1 MRYEFEESIQ
11 YAIDLFYD
19 TKLYGQGLR
28 LQNRSTGAGIP
39 PQRGTYANERLQR
52 QNSSPNLRLDQMQAR
67 HIHNPQDFQPWQCN
81 PSIGSPLPFVNMY
94 MNPAQSVPLMSMNN
108 PQGFPSIN
116 GFVPAFLPPPPGMD
130 TTAVNINEERNR
142 DFLNLQCS
150 SNNINYRDNQ
160 SYRNHDTGRG
170 DRHDKSHSN
179 YDRRED
185 RNRKGEDRDR
195 SRSNDRS
202 RSRGYDSYDR
212 RRR

>member
-1 MRYEFEESIQ
+1 MQYEFEESIP

-39 PQRGTYANERLQR
+39 PQRERYANESLQR
-52 QNSSPNLRLDQMQAR
+52 QNSSPSLRLDQMQAR
-67 HIHNPQDFQPWQCN
+67 HIHNPQDFQPWQSN

-108 PQGFPSIN
+108 PQSFPSIN
-116 GFVPAFLPPPPGMD
+116 GFIPAFLPPPPGMD
-130 TTAVNINEERNR
+130 HNAVNINEDRNR
-142 DFLNLQCS
+142 EFMNLQCN
-150 SNNINYRDNQ
+150 SNNTNYRDNQ
-160 SYRNHDTGRG
+160 SHRNHDTGRG
-170 DRHDKSHSN
+170 DRPDKRHSN

-185 RNRKGEDRDR
+185 RNRNREDR

-202 RSRGYDSYDR
+202 RSGGYDNYDR